1 MIEISRVKKKF
12 RKILYSTNSMLIH
25 VEILFHKRKKKR
37 ETFLRRFTKNSA
49 EISMEINFFFPL
61 ARNESNHKL
70 VDDGYARSNNQ
81 SSARFSNEIQ
91 LSEAIEF
98 RVEEI
103 TVIFLMRGGT
113 DAIS

>member
-49 EISMEINFFFPL
+49 EISMEINFFFPPCEK
-61 ARNESNHKL
+61 RIES
-70 VDDGYARSNNQ
+70 
-81 SSARFSNEIQ
+81 
-91 LSEAIEF
+91 
-98 RVEEI
+98 
-103 TVIFLMRGGT
+103 
-113 DAIS
+113 

>member
-1 MIEISRVKKKF
+1 MKGKRNEKLFFEDS
-12 RKILYSTNSMLIH
+12 RKIL
-25 VEILFHKRKKKR
+25 
-37 ETFLRRFTKNSA
+37 RRFLWKL
-49 EISMEINFFFPL
+49 IFFFPL

>member
-1 MIEISRVKKKF
+1 MKGKRNEKLFFEDSR
-12 RKILYSTNSMLIH
+12 
-25 VEILFHKRKKKR
+25 
-37 ETFLRRFTKNSA
+37 NSA
-49 EISMEINFFFPL
+49 EISMEINFFFFPL